1 MTVSAASD
9 IYFDPYDVGLNADP
23 YPMFRRLREEAPLYY
38 NEEHDFYALSRFDD
52 VERGLVDYQA
62 FSSAR
67 GAILE
72 LIKANIDIPPGVL
85 LFEDPPIH
93 DVHRKLLSRMFTP
106 RKINDLEPKIREFC
120 ARSLDP
126 LVGTDRFDFVADLG
140 AQMPMRVIG
149 MLLGIPEEYQEA
161 ARDRANANLRTE
173 AGKPMDATAEHMM
186 NGEFFGQFI
195 DWRAEHPSDDIMTE
209 LLRAEFEDETG
220 TVRRLRRDELLIYIS
235 VVSGAG
241 NETTTRLIGWAGKV
255 LAEHPDQRRELVADP
270 SLIPAAIEELL
281 RFEPPAPHV
290 GRYVTRDV
298 EYYGNR
304 VPAGS
309 VMMMLVGAAN
319 RDHRQFL
326 PDGDV
331 FDIRREPRQHLTFSV
346 GTHYCLGSA
355 LARLEGRI
363 ALEETSQRRAEAVM
377 GADTERQMLAWF
389 APDVENVSVRQELAV
404 IAVGRADEHHHDAFP
419 RERGCRNST
428 SRVTYRPTCGAARSA
443 ATPRWPRGSTTGPRP
458 AHAAG
463 RGARPTPCRP
473 IPWPGGGLV
482 AGTGYDADVDEEFVA
497 AESAD
502 GPGLVLELGARAWS

>member
-1 MTVSAASD
+1 MTVSAARE
-9 IYFDPYDVGLNADP
+9 IYFDPYDVALNADP
-23 YPMFRRLREEAPLYY
+23 YPMCRRLREESPLYY
-38 NEEHDFYALSRFDD
+38 NEQHDFYALSRFDD
-52 VERGLVDYQA
+52 VDRALVDYQT
-62 FSSAR
+62 FSSAK

-106 RKINDLEPKIREFC
+106 RKINELEPKIREFC

-209 LLRAEFEDETG
+209 LLHVEFEADTG
-220 TVRRLRRDELLIYIS
+220 TVRRLRRDELLTYIS

-255 LAEHPDQRRELVADP
+255 LAEHPDQRRELVADS
-270 SLIPAAIEELL
+270 SLIPAAVEELL
-281 RFEPPAPHV
+281 RYEPPAPHIA
-290 GRYVTRDV
+290 RYVTRDV
-298 EYYGNR
+298 EYYGQR

-309 VMMMLVGAAN
+309 VMMLLVGAAN
-319 RDHRQFL
+319 RDHRQFP
-326 PDGDV
+326 PDGDI
-331 FDIRREPRQHLTFSV
+331 FDIRRESRQHLTFSV

-363 ALEETSQRRAEAVM
+363 ALEEILKRFQEWHVDLDDAKLSPTSTVRGWETMPAVL
-377 GADTERQMLAWF
+377 R
-389 APDVENVSVRQELAV
+389 
-404 IAVGRADEHHHDAFP
+404 
-419 RERGCRNST
+419 
-428 SRVTYRPTCGAARSA
+428 
-443 ATPRWPRGSTTGPRP
+443 
-458 AHAAG
+458 
-463 RGARPTPCRP
+463 
-473 IPWPGGGLV
+473 
-482 AGTGYDADVDEEFVA
+482 
-497 AESAD
+497 
-502 GPGLVLELGARAWS
+502 